1 MNGDGEQWPEMDR
14 GWREMAGDGRKRMR
28 MAGDGWGRPEMA
40 GDGREWPEMDRD
52 GEKWPEMDGDGGKW
66 LAMAGNGRGWP
77 GVPVGLNARV
87 LKRGALALRD
97 FLNWNQNL
105 ESFVK

>member
-1 MNGDGEQWPEMDR
+1 MAGDGGKWPGMVGDGR
-14 GWREMAGDGRKRMR
+14 GWREMA
-28 MAGDGWGRPEMA
+28 
-40 GDGREWPEMDRD
+40 
-52 GEKWPEMDGDGGKW
+52 GDGGKW

-97 FLNWNQNL
+97 FFQRCHY
-105 ESFVK
+105 S